1 MRLISCLG
9 AIGVLSALILSAGMT
24 CAAQHGGAFPVN
36 QLGLVP
42 LPRHVIAYKAQ
53 WHLAAKVRLAADN
66 PAERNTAQFLQ
77 RFLRQRGIT
86 AQIVST
92 GPAQIRLSTSA
103 NDKQLGREGYRLQV
117 ADHGAELSAN
127 TGHGLFYA
135 LQTFEQLFNP
145 ARPTDNSIHEVSIT
159 DWPRYRW
166 RGIMLDSVRH
176 FFPVSVVEK
185 FIRVAAH
192 YKLNVFHWHL
202 TDDQGWRI
210 QIPQYPNL
218 TKIGAWRPN
227 STPFCSPPAKPD
239 GPRYGGYYT
248 DAQIREIVAYAR
260 QRYVTVVPEID
271 IPGHSRAAIASYLW
285 LADAKTMPP
294 INTPLAPDARTF
306 KFLTTVF
313 GDLTSLFSG
322 RFIHLGGDEVNL
334 QAWLHDPAAESLM
347 QQRHWSLQQVH
358 DYFARRMARFLVSK
372 GRRAVVWN
380 DVPAAGLPESTVIE
394 CWNSSS
400 IVRKDAQLGYDI
412 IAAESAKTYFDHYQG
427 DPKYEPPAIGGLTT
441 LRDTYEFNPSSLL
454 PLTLHKR
461 LLGVEASLW
470 TEYVPTSHHL
480 FYMLLPH
487 VLALA
492 EISWTPLKDQ
502 NYAHFIQR
510 TSRQYLWLQAH
521 HYNFRI
527 PPPSFH
533 FKGSGGASTAN
544 RDPLHNELDVKTAS
558 SSGLVRLTDP
568 VPGTKIYYTLHGAM
582 PDAQSKRYRRPIS
595 VQISSG
601 RPVIIRGI
609 AVDSSGRSSA
619 PSRLVLQRQGQSRT
633 FQLANRYMR
642 WRGRV
647 VHGKLTSM
655 VIADLNNKRHLRL
668 SIPFFR
674 VVLGHGR
681 TVTSS
686 GFTFSRSPE
695 IKPLQINMAS
705 PKLANHFPGRKFVAY
720 LTDKASHLAAIFS
733 VRLRANADYLREQIA
748 LTGHNGKILLKQLS
762 FLHQTIRG
770 AREIGSVTGS
780 PVVAGNFFMGY
791 ENPMADNTV
800 GDGSLV
806 ACTLKPYALLMPR
819 QIFTGSCVF
828 GVAPRGQL
836 RRGFM
841 AYLNM
846 ERCHPYRP
854 FLHFNSWYDIGHLG
868 GKYNQTQC
876 LHAINTIGKQ
886 LVVKRG
892 VHLASFLFDDGWDNN
907 KTLWEFNRGFP
918 DGFTPLDHAAARYH
932 AGIGVWLSPWGGYG
946 VPREQRLKYGKERG
960 FETNKYGF
968 DLAGPKYYHRFK
980 DICLKMIRTYH
991 VNIFKF
997 DGIAAG
1003 AGNPVLMR
1011 EGEAMLR
1018 LDLDLRK
1025 AEPNVYISQTTG
1037 TWASPFWLLYA
1048 DSIWRGGMDHSY
1060 QGAGSLCQQWMTYR
1074 DAQTYLNIVR
1084 QGPLYPLNSLML
1096 HGIIYGRYSPRLA
1109 RQSHRAFAD
1118 QVWSFFGT
1126 GTQLQELYITPHLL
1140 DNYDWNVLARAARW
1154 ANANARILADTHWIG
1169 GNPAKGQIYGWAS
1182 WHANQGILVLRNPA
1196 AKPATFTGSI
1206 GKLFQLP
1213 AGAKTTYRFTSP
1225 RKHRR
1230 MDKPILLQAGRPCTF
1245 NLKPFAVL
1253 VLQSH

>member
-1 MRLISCLG
+1 MRLPQIVSFPEVVFHGETLYTATG
-9 AIGVLSALILSAGMT
+9 YVGGGTSIPLTEPQRTIGIARKRRLQQLLPSSHVTTMAIVLILVLTLTAGLT
-24 CAAQHGGAFPVN
+24 RAAQHGGAFPVN

-42 LPRHVIAYKAQ
+42 LPRQVIAYKAQ

-619 PSRLVLQRQGQSRT
+619 PSRLVLQR
-633 FQLANRYMR
+633 
-642 WRGRV
+642 
-647 VHGKLTSM
+647 
-655 VIADLNNKRHLRL
+655 
-668 SIPFFR
+668 
-674 VVLGHGR
+674 
-681 TVTSS
+681 
-686 GFTFSRSPE
+686 
-695 IKPLQINMAS
+695 
-705 PKLANHFPGRKFVAY
+705 PK
-720 LTDKASHLAAIFS
+720 
-733 VRLRANADYLREQIA
+733 
-748 LTGHNGKILLKQLS
+748 
-762 FLHQTIRG
+762 
-770 AREIGSVTGS
+770 
-780 PVVAGNFFMGY
+780 
-791 ENPMADNTV
+791 
-800 GDGSLV
+800 
-806 ACTLKPYALLMPR
+806 
-819 QIFTGSCVF
+819 
-828 GVAPRGQL
+828 
-836 RRGFM
+836 
-841 AYLNM
+841 
-846 ERCHPYRP
+846 
-854 FLHFNSWYDIGHLG
+854 
-868 GKYNQTQC
+868 
-876 LHAINTIGKQ
+876 
-886 LVVKRG
+886 
-892 VHLASFLFDDGWDNN
+892 
-907 KTLWEFNRGFP
+907 
-918 DGFTPLDHAAARYH
+918 
-932 AGIGVWLSPWGGYG
+932 
-946 VPREQRLKYGKERG
+946 
-960 FETNKYGF
+960 
-968 DLAGPKYYHRFK
+968 
-980 DICLKMIRTYH
+980 
-991 VNIFKF
+991 
-997 DGIAAG
+997 
-1003 AGNPVLMR
+1003 
-1011 EGEAMLR
+1011 
-1018 LDLDLRK
+1018 
-1025 AEPNVYISQTTG
+1025 EP
-1037 TWASPFWLLYA
+1037 
-1048 DSIWRGGMDHSY
+1048 
-1060 QGAGSLCQQWMTYR
+1060 
-1074 DAQTYLNIVR
+1074 
-1084 QGPLYPLNSLML
+1084 
-1096 HGIIYGRYSPRLA
+1096 
-1109 RQSHRAFAD
+1109 
-1118 QVWSFFGT
+1118 
-1126 GTQLQELYITPHLL
+1126 
-1140 DNYDWNVLARAARW
+1140 
-1154 ANANARILADTHWIG
+1154 
-1169 GNPAKGQIYGWAS
+1169 
-1182 WHANQGILVLRNPA
+1182 
-1196 AKPATFTGSI
+1196 
-1206 GKLFQLP
+1206 
-1213 AGAKTTYRFTSP
+1213 
-1225 RKHRR
+1225 
-1230 MDKPILLQAGRPCTF
+1230 
-1245 NLKPFAVL
+1245 
-1253 VLQSH
+1253 